1 VAEAPITGGED
12 SGAVEGSAA
21 VGEAASGEG
30 AKSSL
35 YLVSPLFDCL
45 NFLYM
50 PLIALAIGA
59 ALSHAPFARQPM
71 WVNDETA
78 MFPHMLAIAI
88 VTAAHLSLVFVRSH
102 ANPEVFKRHPWR
114 FTLVPLALGIA
125 LYSSLWLSALM
136 VAVAIWWDLYHSS
149 MQTFGL
155 ARLYERKA
163 GNDVEVGRSLDMW
176 LNILLYAGPILG
188 GATLVNHI
196 RMSKFEGIAK
206 LSGQNEWPG
215 VEAFFKAIPA
225 QAKAA
230 EGTLTYVLLGIG
242 VPFLCYYVYRYWR
255 LAQQGHRVS
264 YPKVLLLV
272 STGVTSIYSWGFNSF
287 GQAFFIMNLFHA
299 WQYFAI
305 VWWVEGG
312 NVRKILRLDTRPYLG
327 TAVALALFI
336 GLPLVYGTIA
346 TVGLRNTN
354 NVLFCVAMVVT
365 IMHFWY
371 DGFVWSVRKS
381 HV

>member
-1 VAEAPITGGED
+1 MAEAPIPNPDLSAAPAGGESKD
-12 SGAVEGSAA
+12 KAA
-21 VGEAASGEG
+21 
-30 AKSSL
+30 SL

-50 PLIALAIGA
+50 PVIALVIGVAI
-59 ALSHAPFARQPM
+59 SHASFVREPI
-71 WVNDETA
+71 WVNEKVA
-78 MFPHMLAIAI
+78 MFPHMVLIAI

-102 ANPEVFKRHPWR
+102 GNGDVFRRHPWR
-114 FTLVPLALGIA
+114 FTLVPLVFGIA
-125 LYSSLWLSALM
+125 LYNSLWLSALM

-163 GNDVEVGRSLDMW
+163 GNDVEVGRSLDKW

-188 GATLVNHI
+188 GATLVNHLK
-196 RMSKFEGIAK
+196 MSNFEAIGN
-206 LSGQNEWPG
+206 LSQDSPG
-215 VEAFFKAIPA
+215 VAAFFQAIPA
-225 QAKAA
+225 QAKAC
-230 EGTLTYVLLGIG
+230 EGLLTYVLLAVGI
-242 VPFLCYYVYRYWR
+242 PFLGYYVYRYWR

-272 STGVTSIYSWGFNSF
+272 STGVTSIYTWGFNSF
-287 GQAFFIMNLFHA
+287 GEAFFIMNLFHA

-312 NVRKILRLDTRPYLG
+312 KVKKILRLEKLRSLG
-327 TAVALALFI
+327 TAIALVLFI
-336 GLPLVYGTIA
+336 GLPLAYGTLA
-346 TVGLRNTN
+346 TVGLRDTN
-354 NVLFCVAMVVT
+354 NLLFCFAMVVT

-371 DGFVWSVRKS
+371 DGFVWSVRKK